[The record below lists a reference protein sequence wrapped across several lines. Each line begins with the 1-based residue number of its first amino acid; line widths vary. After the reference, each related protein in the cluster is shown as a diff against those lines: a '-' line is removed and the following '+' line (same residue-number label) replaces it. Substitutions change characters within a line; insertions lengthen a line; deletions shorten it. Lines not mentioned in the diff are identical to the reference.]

1 MTDKKMIVNLDFR
14 TLLFLDVLIMLFMLL
29 SGKAEVTLIAF
40 VIAGTALMVFG
51 LYATVIRCTIVFAVL
66 FLYNYT
72 FKWLHLSRLPS
83 FRYWNHRFHYPE
95 DHSVSHAG
103 NRNKRAKEYL

>member
-66 FLYNYT
+66 FL
-72 FKWLHLSRLPS
+72 
-83 FRYWNHRFHYPE
+83 
-95 DHSVSHAG
+95 
-103 NRNKRAKEYL
+103 

>member
-51 LYATVIRCTIVFAVL
+51 LYATVIRCTIVPL
-66 FLYNYT
+66 E
-72 FKWLHLSRLPS
+72 PS
-83 FRYWNHRFHYPE
+83 FYREYSISE
-95 DHSVSHAG
+95 
-103 NRNKRAKEYL
+103 AKLIF

>member
-40 VIAGTALMVFG
+40 VIAGISASCL
-51 LYATVIRCTIVFAVL
+51 
-66 FLYNYT
+66 
-72 FKWLHLSRLPS
+72 WLIGVWHCP
-83 FRYWNHRFHYPE
+83 F
-95 DHSVSHAG
+95 
-103 NRNKRAKEYL
+103 